1 MDEFMQVM
9 FFKMGSNIP
18 KEEKWWFFLK
28 KLDGSGSKTVVV
40 NNYEFLYTV
49 AEEFDARDK
58 ARIRAEVYS
67 LEEGV
72 HVMDFLKHLAL
83 HYYCSIHNAVEEFD
97 KSKSRKY
104 KRKGELALV

>member
-1 MDEFMQVM
+1 MQVM
-9 FFKMGSNIP
+9 FYKMNGDIP
-18 KEEKWWFFLK
+18 KEEKWWFFLR

-40 NNYEFLYTV
+40 NNYDFLYTV

-58 ARIRAEVYS
+58 AKIRAEVYR

-83 HYYCSIHNAVEEFD
+83 HYYCAIHNAREEID
-97 KSKSRKY
+97 GSKKRKY
-104 KRKGELALV
+104 KRRGRLALV